1 MAENEQGSSPFRVS
15 VVCTANRF
23 RSPIGA
29 SAFAAKLSGLGVEVD
44 SMASSGPAGMPA
56 VPQVAAQMA
65 EKGIDLSAHRSTAS
79 QAGLLSGS
87 DLVVCFEAHHA
98 AAAIV
103 EAGAPRERT
112 FLMLELL
119 DLLPPVRGGEQPLGF
134 DAVGERLERAGK
146 YRVGDF
152 YDPRYQFADPMHGSP
167 RAYRRSIDELY
178 DLSTRVACRVVGL
191 PEPEIDEAPEPVK
204 PRGFFRRR
212 RGNE

>member
-1 MAENEQGSSPFRVS
+1 MGEHDAGAGPFRIS

-29 SAFAAKLSGLGVEVD
+29 AVFGATLDGLGVTID

-56 VPQVAAQMA
+56 VPEVVAQMA
-65 EKGIDLSAHRSTAS
+65 EQGIDLSGHRSTAS
-79 QAGLLSGS
+79 EAGLLSGS

-119 DLLPPVRGGEQPLGF
+119 DLLPPARGGAPPLGF

-152 YDPRYQFADPMHGSP
+152 FDPRYQFADPMHGSP
-167 RAYRRSIDELY
+167 RAYRGSIDELY
-178 DLSTRVACRVVGL
+178 DLSARVACRVVGL
-191 PEPEIDEAPEPVK
+191 PEPEPSEVAAPVK
-204 PRGFFRRR
+204 SRGFFRRR
-212 RGNE
+212 RGYE